1 MHIVEYNFF
10 NQNFLNLLYLHTFV
24 TYLRL
29 ETAIPLLLAAVQHLP
44 DKDNVVFA
52 FPDDGAWKRFHQFFP
67 GDDTI
72 TCVKIRDGKKRIVKV
87 KDGKYNIEL
96 HHKKTVFKGL

>member
-1 MHIVEYNFF
+1 MNPVSATCVLFC
-10 NQNFLNLLYLHTFV
+10 
-24 TYLRL
+24 RL
-29 ETAIPLLLAAVQHLP
+29 ETAIPLLLSAVQQLP

-87 KDGKYNIEL
+87 KDGKSYIN
-96 HHKKTVFKGL
+96 